1 MSAAPTR
8 TPVASDDLA
17 ADPGPQR
24 LSPWFGLIGLLLL
37 ATLLAA
43 VFVQARQ
50 YTLLNQTVQ
59 YQDDYLVLNLQQ
71 METEYLRLREQLR
84 KDADLP
90 GSTALQLRYDI
101 FVSRVSL
108 LGSERARRLIDHSS
122 GQAAVLRE
130 IDAFTRRADLY
141 LGSEP
146 RGPLSAQ
153 AAHVLLA
160 ELEVLDEPIHQMM
173 LEASHRV
180 AEQVTERQS
189 QVRDHNRIG
198 LALTGFLVAMVVLFA
213 STTLRQVRKLEAR
226 RHRLAQLADQLR
238 DARIEAEA
246 ASDAKSE
253 FLADMSHELR
263 TPLHGLLGMLALVRD
278 APRDARAGDW
288 LRTADE
294 SAQHLRRLLDDI
306 LDLSKIDSGSLTL
319 TPVAVNLMALL
330 HEVRAVLQPA
340 AAVKGLGLQ
349 EQIDPA
355 LGALALLDATRVR
368 QVLFN
373 LVANAI
379 KYSESGVVLLH
390 CRRLPPTAGGPAELE
405 FSVSDTGIGMD
416 GDTVARLFRRH
427 SRSDD
432 ARAWRQ
438 SGTGLGLAISRN
450 LARLMG
456 GEIVVRST
464 PEAGSVFS
472 FRCPLQ
478 PVTEAPASILTT
490 TLTTAHTTSHPAAR
504 PPGLSLAR
512 PLHVLVAED
521 HPVNRLYLA
530 ALLARLGHRVRLVE
544 NGLEALRAMQALDG
558 TGASGGAA
566 ASEPAIGRST
576 PPGLPATSAT
586 SAPSSPSTPSAP
598 SATSAPSAVA
608 TSSATPA
615 SVAPLGAAHAAN
627 AAAAAAAAAAA
638 PAAPPST
645 EPAEFD
651 LVLMDVHMPVMDGVA
666 ATLAIRRLAGPAGQ
680 VCVVA
685 LTADVFADTQQ
696 RCMAAGVA
704 EVLTKPLSLDTLQ
717 SLLVRR
723 FGDAAGAA
731 PTVPRPLLPPVPGAG
746 RGLLDRAT
754 VDSVLDLMGN
764 DQMPALYAG
773 FFNQADDAAR
783 RMRESMRDADTDAL
797 QRSAHTVKG
806 AALNLGLPALAD
818 AAALLSREAGTLAA
832 AQLALAVQRFE
843 EVTAATRA
851 LCTGEGLL
859 R

>member
-8 TPVASDDLA
+8 PPLVSQDLA

-43 VFVQARQ
+43 VFVQVRQ

-59 YQDDYLVLNLQQ
+59 FQDDYLVLNLQQ

-108 LGSERARRLIDHSS
+108 LDSDRARRLINHSS
-122 GQAAVLRE
+122 DDTMVMRA
-130 IDAFTRRADLY
+130 IDAFTRRADRY
-141 LGSEP
+141 LGSAP
-146 RGPLSAQ
+146 RGPLSVQ
-153 AAHVLLA
+153 AAHVMLA
-160 ELEVLDEPIHQMM
+160 ELEVLDEAIHQMM

-180 AEQVTERQS
+180 AGQVTERQQ

-213 STTLRQVRKLEAR
+213 STTLRQVRKQEAR

-278 APRDARAGDW
+278 TPRDARAGDW

-306 LDLSKIDSGSLTL
+306 LDLSKLDSGSLTL
-319 TPVAVNLMALL
+319 TPVAVNLTALL
-330 HEVRAVLQPA
+330 HEVQALLQPA
-340 AAVKGLGLQ
+340 AAAKGLGLQ
-349 EQIDPA
+349 VQIDPA

-379 KYSESGVVLLH
+379 KYSESGVVLLD
-390 CRRLPPTAGGPAELE
+390 CRRLPPAAGGPAELA

-416 GDTVARLFRRH
+416 GDTVARLFRRY

-472 FRCPLQ
+472 LRCPLH
-478 PVTEAPASILTT
+478 PVTEAPASM
-490 TLTTAHTTSHPAAR
+490 APSHPASR
-504 PPGLSLAR
+504 PPGLPLAR

-544 NGLEALRAMQALDG
+544 NGLEALRAMQPQVGAVALHGPHTDA
-558 TGASGGAA
+558 ASDALA
-566 ASEPAIGRST
+566 ASEPDD
-576 PPGLPATSAT
+576 
-586 SAPSSPSTPSAP
+586 
-598 SATSAPSAVA
+598 
-608 TSSATPA
+608 
-615 SVAPLGAAHAAN
+615 
-627 AAAAAAAAAAA
+627 
-638 PAAPPST
+638 
-645 EPAEFD
+645 FD

-666 ATLAIRRLAGPAGQ
+666 ATQAIRRLAGPAGQ

-731 PTVPRPLLPPVPGAG
+731 PTAPRPLPPPLPGASP
-746 RGLLDRAT
+746 GLLDRAT
-754 VDSVLDLMGN
+754 VDSVLDLMGD
-764 DQMPALYAG
+764 DQVPALYAG

-859 R
+859 L

>member
-8 TPVASDDLA
+8 PPLVSQDLA

-213 STTLRQVRKLEAR
+213 STTLRQVRKQEAR

-349 EQIDPA
+349 VQIDPA

-379 KYSESGVVLLH
+379 KYSESGVVLLD
-390 CRRLPPTAGGPAELE
+390 CRRLPPAAGGPAELA

-416 GDTVARLFRRH
+416 GDTVARLFRRY

-472 FRCPLQ
+472 LRCPLH
-478 PVTEAPASILTT
+478 PVTEAPASM
-490 TLTTAHTTSHPAAR
+490 APSHPASR
-504 PPGLSLAR
+504 PPGLPLAR

-666 ATLAIRRLAGPAGQ
+666 ATQAIRRLAGPAGQ

-731 PTVPRPLLPPVPGAG
+731 PTAPRPLPPPLPGASP
-746 RGLLDRAT
+746 GLLDRAT
-754 VDSVLDLMGN
+754 VDSVLDLMGD
-764 DQMPALYAG
+764 DQVPALYAG

>member
-8 TPVASDDLA
+8 PPLVSQDLA
-17 ADPGPQR
+17 TDPGPQR

-59 YQDDYLVLNLQQ
+59 FQDDYLVLNLQQ

-108 LGSERARRLIDHSS
+108 LDSDRARRLINHSS
-122 GQAAVLRE
+122 DDTMVMRA
-130 IDAFTRRADLY
+130 IDAFTRRADRY
-141 LGSEP
+141 LGSAP
-146 RGPLSAQ
+146 RGPLSVQ
-153 AAHVLLA
+153 AAHVMLA
-160 ELEVLDEPIHQMM
+160 ELEVLDEAIHQMM

-180 AEQVTERQS
+180 AGQVTERQQ

-213 STTLRQVRKLEAR
+213 STTLRQVRKQEAR

-278 APRDARAGDW
+278 TPRDARAGDW

-306 LDLSKIDSGSLTL
+306 LDLSKLDSGSLTL
-319 TPVAVNLMALL
+319 TPVAVNLTALL
-330 HEVRAVLQPA
+330 HEVQALLQPA
-340 AAVKGLGLQ
+340 AAAKGLGLQ
-349 EQIDPA
+349 VQIDPA

-379 KYSESGVVLLH
+379 KYSESGVVLLD
-390 CRRLPPTAGGPAELE
+390 CRRLPPAAGGPAELA

-416 GDTVARLFRRH
+416 GDTVARLFRRY

-472 FRCPLQ
+472 LRCPLH
-478 PVTEAPASILTT
+478 PVTEAPASM
-490 TLTTAHTTSHPAAR
+490 APSHPASR
-504 PPGLSLAR
+504 PPGLPLAR

-544 NGLEALRAMQALDG
+544 NGLEALRAMQPQVGAVALHGPHTDA
-558 TGASGGAA
+558 ASDALA
-566 ASEPAIGRST
+566 ASEPDD
-576 PPGLPATSAT
+576 
-586 SAPSSPSTPSAP
+586 
-598 SATSAPSAVA
+598 
-608 TSSATPA
+608 
-615 SVAPLGAAHAAN
+615 
-627 AAAAAAAAAAA
+627 
-638 PAAPPST
+638 
-645 EPAEFD
+645 FD

-666 ATLAIRRLAGPAGQ
+666 ATQAIRRLAGPAGQ

-731 PTVPRPLLPPVPGAG
+731 PTAPRPLPPPLPGASP
-746 RGLLDRAT
+746 GLLDRAT
-754 VDSVLDLMGN
+754 VDSVLDLMGD
-764 DQMPALYAG
+764 DQVPALYAG

-859 R
+859 L

>member
-8 TPVASDDLA
+8 PPLVSQDLA

-43 VFVQARQ
+43 VFVQVRQ

-59 YQDDYLVLNLQQ
+59 FQDDYLVLNLQQ

-108 LGSERARRLIDHSS
+108 LGSDRARRLINHSS
-122 GQAAVLRE
+122 DDTMVMRA
-130 IDAFTRRADLY
+130 IDAFTRRADRY
-141 LGSEP
+141 LGSAP
-146 RGPLSAQ
+146 RGPLSVQ
-153 AAHVLLA
+153 AAHVMLA
-160 ELEVLDEPIHQMM
+160 ELEVLDEAIHQMM

-180 AEQVTERQS
+180 AGQVTERQQ

-198 LALTGFLVAMVVLFA
+198 PALTGFLVAMVVLFA
-213 STTLRQVRKLEAR
+213 SITLRQVRKQEAR

-278 APRDARAGDW
+278 TPRDARAGDW

-306 LDLSKIDSGSLTL
+306 LDLSKLDSGSLTL
-319 TPVAVNLMALL
+319 TPVAVNLTALL
-330 HEVRAVLQPA
+330 HEVQALLQPA
-340 AAVKGLGLQ
+340 AAAKGLGLQ
-349 EQIDPA
+349 VQIDPA

-379 KYSESGVVLLH
+379 KYSESGVVLLD
-390 CRRLPPTAGGPAELE
+390 CRRLPPAAGGPAELA

-416 GDTVARLFRRH
+416 GDTVARLFRRY

-472 FRCPLQ
+472 LRCPLH
-478 PVTEAPASILTT
+478 PVTEAPASM
-490 TLTTAHTTSHPAAR
+490 APSHPASR
-504 PPGLSLAR
+504 PPGLPLAR

-544 NGLEALRAMQALDG
+544 NGLEALRAMQPQVGGVALHGPHTDA
-558 TGASGGAA
+558 ASDALP
-566 ASEPAIGRST
+566 ASEPDD
-576 PPGLPATSAT
+576 
-586 SAPSSPSTPSAP
+586 
-598 SATSAPSAVA
+598 
-608 TSSATPA
+608 
-615 SVAPLGAAHAAN
+615 
-627 AAAAAAAAAAA
+627 
-638 PAAPPST
+638 
-645 EPAEFD
+645 FD
-651 LVLMDVHMPVMDGVA
+651 LVLMDVHMPVMDGLA
-666 ATLAIRRLAGPAGQ
+666 ATQAIRRLAGPAGQ

-731 PTVPRPLLPPVPGAG
+731 PTAPRPLPPPLPGASP
-746 RGLLDRAT
+746 GLLDRAT
-754 VDSVLDLMGN
+754 VDSVLDLMGD
-764 DQMPALYAG
+764 DQVPALYAG

-859 R
+859 L

>member
-1 MSAAPTR
+1 MSVQVNA
-8 TPVASDDLA
+8 DDRA
-17 ADPGPQR
+17 ADAGPQR

-43 VFVQARQ
+43 AFVQARQ
-50 YTLLNQTVQ
+50 YTLLNLTVQ
-59 YQDDYLVLNLQQ
+59 YQDDYLVLSLQQ
-71 METEYLRLREQLR
+71 LETEYLRLREQLR

-90 GSTALQLRYDI
+90 GSAALQLRYDI
-101 FVSRVSL
+101 FVSRISL
-108 LGSERARRLIDHSS
+108 LGSDRARRLIHRSN
-122 GQAAVLRE
+122 GQAAVMRE
-130 IDAFTRRADLY
+130 IDAFIRRADLY

-146 RGPLSAQ
+146 RGPLSTQ
-153 AAHVLLA
+153 AARVLLA
-160 ELEVLDEPIHQMM
+160 ELEALGGPIHQLM

-198 LALTGFLVAMVVLFA
+198 LALTGFLAAMVVLFA
-213 STTLRQVRKLEAR
+213 STTLRQVRKVEAR

-246 ASDAKSE
+246 ANDAKTE
-253 FLADMSHELR
+253 FLTDMSHELR

-278 APRDARAGDW
+278 APRDARASDW

-306 LDLSKIDSGSLTL
+306 LDLSKLDAGSLTL
-319 TPVAVNLMALL
+319 TPVAVNLLALL
-330 HEVRAVLQPA
+330 HEVQALLQPEA
-340 AAVKGLGLQ
+340 DAKGLGLQ
-349 EQIDPA
+349 VQIDPA
-355 LGALALLDATRVR
+355 LGPLALLDATRVR

-379 KYSESGVVLLH
+379 KFSDSGVVVLH
-390 CRRLPPTAGGPAELE
+390 CRRLPPAAGGPAELE

-416 GDTVARLFRRH
+416 GDTVARLFQRHRRA
-427 SRSDD
+427 DD
-432 ARAWRQ
+432 TRAWRP

-456 GEIVVRST
+456 GEIIVRST
-464 PEAGSVFS
+464 PETGSVFS
-472 FRCPLQ
+472 LRCPLQ
-478 PVTEAPASILTT
+478 PVTEAPNASHSATHSA
-490 TLTTAHTTSHPAAR
+490 TALAHHSATHSHAV
-504 PPGLSLAR
+504 AR

-544 NGLEALRAMQALDG
+544 NGLEAVRAMQ
-558 TGASGGAA
+558 
-566 ASEPAIGRST
+566 
-576 PPGLPATSAT
+576 PPDARD
-586 SAPSSPSTPSAP
+586 
-598 SATSAPSAVA
+598 
-608 TSSATPA
+608 
-615 SVAPLGAAHAAN
+615 
-627 AAAAAAAAAAA
+627 AAAA
-638 PAAPPST
+638 PAAGAPLHHPEPAPADQPSA

-666 ATLAIRRLAGPAGQ
+666 ATQAIRKLAGPAGQ

-717 SLLVRR
+717 ALLVRR
-723 FGDAAGAA
+723 FGNAAGSA
-731 PTVPRPLLPPVPGAG
+731 PTGPRPLLQPVLGAG
-746 RGLLDRAT
+746 PGLLDRAT
-754 VDSVLDLMGN
+754 VDSVLKLIGSA
-764 DQMPALYAG
+764 QVPALYSG

-783 RMRESMRDADTDAL
+783 RMRESMRGADTDAL
-797 QRSAHTVKG
+797 RRSAHTVKG

-832 AQLALAVQRFE
+832 GQLALAVQRFE